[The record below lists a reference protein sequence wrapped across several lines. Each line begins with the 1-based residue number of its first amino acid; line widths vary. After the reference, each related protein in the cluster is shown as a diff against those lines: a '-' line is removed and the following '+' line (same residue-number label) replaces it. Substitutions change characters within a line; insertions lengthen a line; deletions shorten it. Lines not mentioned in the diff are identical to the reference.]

1 MEEEVLQE
9 VQEVIVQEEAT
20 NSFVEAVGHAADDAF
35 LKQTSG
41 IWNWIK
47 QIFTWE
53 NLFKCIGGVL
63 VVLVFWLIYR
73 LIRRGIRKIPE
84 KKFSKSKLAV
94 AEKGLKYLYHTCVIL
109 YVLSLFGIDLTAI
122 WGAAGVAGIAIGFA
136 AQTSVSN
143 LISGL
148 FVITE
153 GSLHPGDTIIVDGI
167 TGVVDEVKLLSVR
180 VHTYDN
186 QMVRIPNSTIID
198 KSLTNNSYFSCRRL
212 TIAVSVDYKADMRKC
227 LEVLSRAPSMC
238 PTVLTDPEPK
248 VWFDGFGSSSINM
261 TVAVW
266 FKPADF
272 LTTKNDIFVAIKK
285 VLDDAQIEIPF
296 NKLDVKILQEA

>member
-9 VQEVIVQEEAT
+9 VVAQEEVT
-20 NSFVEAVGHAADDAF
+20 NSIVEAVGHAADDAF

-47 QIFTWE
+47 QVFTWE

-122 WGAAGVAGIAIGFA
+122 WGAAH
-136 AQTSVSN
+136 
-143 LISGL
+143 LYPL
-148 FVITE
+148 
-153 GSLHPGDTIIVDGI
+153 
-167 TGVVDEVKLLSVR
+167 
-180 VHTYDN
+180 
-186 QMVRIPNSTIID
+186 
-198 KSLTNNSYFSCRRL
+198 
-212 TIAVSVDYKADMRKC
+212 
-227 LEVLSRAPSMC
+227 
-238 PTVLTDPEPK
+238 
-248 VWFDGFGSSSINM
+248 
-261 TVAVW
+261 
-266 FKPADF
+266 
-272 LTTKNDIFVAIKK
+272 
-285 VLDDAQIEIPF
+285 
-296 NKLDVKILQEA
+296 